1 MEIMRGFI
9 EKLYFVFISVLL
21 LVPAL
26 GYAQVSGGFLSDN
39 IWYSKDPFFAGDS
52 IRIYSGIFN
61 SSDLDISGRVEFA
74 DNGELVSASDFNV
87 EAGGNLTRVWADWQ
101 AKAGEHKISA
111 SIVQVQITT
120 PGREG
125 EKIDLTNTQTQADI
139 RQIDLDT
146 DKDSAGDEQDDDDD
160 ADGVPDKIETQI
172 GTDPKDPEPKELFN
186 DILKSQPEG
195 DFDSDGI
202 DNQDEVS
209 AGTNPYQATNVEEY
223 IEARQKPKDEDK
235 EDLFE
240 KTIKLFP
247 QSIEK
252 PAINADN
259 AIERQ
264 FAQYIEALESKKQE
278 IKGYVA
284 RSERGINLPQDEEV
298 PFKNNRFLQNIYVY
312 FLTAISYALKIR
324 LLMYIAIIFLVY
336 KLIKLYINKRRS

>member
-1 MEIMRGFI
+1 MDVI
-9 EKLYFVFISVLL
+9 
-21 LVPAL
+21 
-26 GYAQVSGGFLSDN
+26 
-39 IWYSKDPFFAGDS
+39 
-52 IRIYSGIFN
+52 
-61 SSDLDISGRVEFA
+61 
-74 DNGELVSASDFNV
+74 
-87 EAGGNLTRVWADWQ
+87 
-101 AKAGEHKISA
+101 
-111 SIVQVQITT
+111 
-120 PGREG
+120 
-125 EKIDLTNTQTQADI
+125 
-139 RQIDLDT
+139 
-146 DKDSAGDEQDDDDD
+146 
-160 ADGVPDKIETQI
+160 
-172 GTDPKDPEPKELFN
+172 
-186 DILKSQPEG
+186 
-195 DFDSDGI
+195 
-202 DNQDEVS
+202 
-209 AGTNPYQATNVEEY
+209 
-223 IEARQKPKDEDK
+223 K

-336 KLIKLYINKRRS
+336 KLIKLYINKRKS